1 MPVDKTYSVLSFLEL
16 LRPASKKKK
25 QLENYEKFLERLL
38 SEFTFI
44 PHLAILKLCH
54 LVFCIP
60 NLIVNGTILYIDNKV
75 SVKTNLL
82 LNVFFRNLQIYK
94 S

>member
-1 MPVDKTYSVLSFLEL
+1 MPLYETYSVLSFLEL
-16 LRPASKKKK
+16 PRPASQKK
-25 QLENYEKFLERLL
+25 LENYEKFLERLL

-54 LVFCIP
+54 LVFRIP
-60 NLIVNGTILYIDNKV
+60 NILVNGSILYLDNKV

>member
-1 MPVDKTYSVLSFLEL
+1 MPLDKTYSVLSFLEL
-16 LRPASKKKK
+16 PRPASQKK
-25 QLENYEKFLERLL
+25 LENYEKFLERLL

-54 LVFCIP
+54 LVFRIP
-60 NLIVNGTILYIDNKV
+60 NILVLVNGSILYLDNKV

>member
-16 LRPASKKKK
+16 LRPTSKKK

-54 LVFCIP
+54 LVFRIP
-60 NLIVNGTILYIDNKV
+60 NLLVNGTILYIDNKV